1 MVGDADCSGVVRL
14 DWSAGL
20 WPTHFIEGLSERN
33 YFFGGGVESSK
44 FGFGGGGHDKFQDLG
59 DRQDGAIVSGERVIL
74 GHEDVRAGAA
84 AAFGFVV
91 EANIGVGA
99 EYHVTAAICGA
110 IVREG
115 GEVIK
120 KLADGFGSGFSGS
133 GLLGAQGAES
143 GKKFVVN
150 SSCIVEKGADD
161 ALDPFDAFVG
171 ERGTVWFVVGDLG
184 DLAVDDF
191 AVFVR
196 G

>member
-1 MVGDADCSGVVRL
+1 M
-14 DWSAGL
+14 
-20 WPTHFIEGLSERN
+20 WPTHFAEGFSERN
-33 YFFGGGVESSK
+33 NFFGGGVESSK
-44 FGFGGGGHDKFQDLG
+44 FGSGGGGHDKFQDLG
-59 DRQDGAIVSGERVIL
+59 YRQDGAIVSGERVIIR
-74 GHEDVRAGAA
+74 HEDVSTGAA
-84 AAFGFVV
+84 VAFGFIV
-91 EANIGVGA
+91 EASIGVGT

-110 IVREG
+110 IVRVG

-143 GKKFVVN
+143 GKKFVVD
-150 SSCIVEKGADD
+150 SSCVVEKGAND
-161 ALDPFDAFVG
+161 ALDPFDTVIGEWRTVG
-171 ERGTVWFVVGDLG
+171 FVVGDLG